1 VRRFPLGL
9 TLASAIAFAILIGL
23 GTWQLHRLAWKQALL
38 ARIAALQNVPARPI
52 APVLQ
57 EMARGQD
64 VAYTRVSVSCAPS
77 FGPEPI
83 VFRYALHDGEVGWRA
98 MSICRLAGGG
108 PYDGI
113 LLDRGLATRLGGAMA
128 PSALAFAPPQGV
140 TGVLREV
147 GAKPLVDSAAPDQEG
162 SVTVVRLI
170 DRDTVTAVAAK
181 FGVKRPASLLLAVE
195 REQPPIEGLAPAA
208 LPQDIPNNHFV
219 YAATWFALAGILAWF
234 YVALLWRRLRSR

>member
-9 TLASAIAFAILIGL
+9 TIVSLIAFAILAGL
-23 GTWQLHRLAWKQALL
+23 GVWQLRRLAWKEALL
-38 ARIAALQNVPARPI
+38 VRIAALHNAPARPI
-52 APVLQ
+52 APVLAD
-57 EMARGQD
+57 MARGRD
-64 VAYTRVSVSCAPS
+64 VAYTRVSVDCAPS
-77 FGPEPI
+77 PRPEPM

-98 MSICRLAGGG
+98 MSVCRLSGG

-113 LLDRGLATRLGGAMA
+113 LLDRGLATSLAGAMA
-128 PSALAFAPPQGV
+128 PAALAFPPPRGV

-147 GAKPLVDSAAPDQEG
+147 GAKPLFDSAAPDQQG
-162 SVTVVRLI
+162 PVTVVRLI
-170 DRDTVTAVAAK
+170 DRDTLTAVAARWRST
-181 FGVKRPASLLLAVE
+181 RPAPLLLAVE
-195 REQPPIEGLAPAA
+195 REQPAVADITPAA